1 MQRIY
6 RAPSTE
12 GSFFLGY
19 IHIFWLQLMLRS
31 RPAPIM
37 EDTMAVPPQ
46 LRNGSGMP
54 VTGMTPMVM
63 PMFSKAWKEN
73 MPARPAPVRVPWRR
87 IGLL

>member
-1 MQRIY
+1 MQR
-6 RAPSTE
+6 ALSAA
-12 GSFFLGY
+12 GLFFFGC

-46 LRNGSGMP
+46 LRNGRGMP
-54 VTGMTPMVM
+54 VTGMTPMVI

-73 MPARPAPVRVPWRR
+73 IPTRPAPVSVP
-87 IGLL
+87 